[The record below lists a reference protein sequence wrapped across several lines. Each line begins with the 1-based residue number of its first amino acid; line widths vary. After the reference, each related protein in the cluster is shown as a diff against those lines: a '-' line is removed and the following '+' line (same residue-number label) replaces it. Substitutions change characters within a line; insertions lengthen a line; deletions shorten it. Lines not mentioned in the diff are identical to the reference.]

1 MIIIANIF
9 AIFRKELQSYFAS
22 PLAYIVAGVFWL
34 LSGLFFW
41 ELLLSPTGLV
51 QEVQAGDATGLIT
64 GSTDVAYIFLI
75 QFLSVIGSLISPIIL
90 PMLSMGLYAEER
102 KNHTLELIATSP
114 LTNWV
119 VAVGKLCGVLTF
131 YTVLLVPLF
140 IYQIIAFST
149 ASPPVPPAV
158 PLLANLGLILLAASI
173 LSLGMFISSLT
184 SSSMIA
190 ALVTFFIVFLF
201 ISLHFI
207 SGQISEPFG
216 SILRYLSPVQ
226 HYDNFVRGI
235 FETSSL
241 FVFLSYIILGIFLT
255 AQSIETLRF
264 NRS

>member
-9 AIFRKELQSYFAS
+9 AIFRKELQGYFAS

-34 LSGLFFW
+34 LCGFVFW
-41 ELLLSPTGLV
+41 VLLLSPTGLV
-51 QEVQAGDATGLIT
+51 QEVQAGDARGLIT
-64 GSTDVAYIFLI
+64 GSTDVAYIFLV
-75 QFLSVIGSLISPIIL
+75 QFLSVIGSITSFIL
-90 PMLSMGLYAEER
+90 PILSMGLYAEER
-102 KNHTLELIATSP
+102 KSRTLELLATSP

-131 YTVLLVPLF
+131 YTVLLIPLF
-140 IYQIIAFST
+140 IYQITIFST

-158 PLLANLGLILLAASI
+158 PLLAHLGLILLAASI
-173 LSLGMFISSLT
+173 LSLGMFLSSLT
-184 SSSMIA
+184 NNSIIA
-190 ALVTFFIVFLF
+190 AILTFALVIFLSVLDL
-201 ISLHFI
+201 IAN
-207 SGQISEPFG
+207 QISEPFG
-216 SILRYLSPVQ
+216 SILRYFSPVQ
-226 HYDNFVRGI
+226 NYDKFVQGI